1 MSKHHWVVDFETY
14 YNCTV
19 LCVEHYTLNIKKNF
33 VISRVKNDI
42 VRLYEFLEGNIKN
55 KEWHIG
61 YNSLVFDSQITQY
74 ILLQKEAF
82 LKGDPELV
90 ANMIYMKA
98 QEIIDKQNMGE
109 WPEFSEKKLKIKNID
124 LYKVNHWDGMA
135 KRSSLKWLEYSIDW
149 YNIQEMPIHHAKM
162 IETREQVDEIV
173 KYCFND
179 TGATKEILRL
189 STEQIRLRKFLTEEY
204 NINLYNASEPRISR
218 EIFAILLSDNLG
230 IDKYELKGMR
240 THRDY
245 IPVEP
250 LILPYIKFI
259 LPEFKETHEAFK
271 SLVVNASNMK
281 GVFKHT
287 MHHKGAKTDFG
298 LGGLHGTNRPGEY
311 EARDGM
317 IIITSDV
324 KSFYPN
330 LIINNQWS
338 PAHLPKEAFCD
349 LYRWFYDERVKIP
362 KKDPRNYVYKI
373 ILNAI
378 YGQSN
383 EENSFFYDP
392 ELMLRV
398 TVNGQLSLMLLFE
411 MLSIGIPGCTP
422 MMLNTDG
429 LEMMIP
435 AHYKDKYM
443 EICKE
448 WEKITSLELEHDEY
462 QKMFIADVNSYIA
475 VFKYREV
482 SKEEFDKLKKKYP
495 EHLFKE
501 ENGKFFYAGVKCKG
515 RLEWEPQDAKEVGV
529 LHKNKSAL
537 IVPKAVYQ
545 YFLHNKLPEEY
556 LLTNRNILDYCLG
569 AKVKGDWSFFS
580 NSYNLTA
587 VNGVVTP
594 TKLQKVIRYYKST
607 IGVKIVKQ
615 NLMDGRTIALEAS
628 PNSYETVLNIYQQ
641 NKFEN
646 YFVDEKYYLAR
657 IYDEIEN
664 IRSLKDQKQPKLF

>member
-1 MSKHHWVVDFETY
+1 MNKAHWIIDWETL

-19 LCVEHYTLNIKKNF
+19 LCVEHYKEPIKISF
-33 VISRVKNDI
+33 VISRVRNDI
-42 VRLYEFLEGNIKN
+42 VALYSYLERCIAN

-61 YNSLVFDSQITQY
+61 YNSIVFDSQITQY

-82 LKGDPELV
+82 IKGDPELV
-90 ANMIYMKA
+90 ANMIYLKA
-98 QEIIDKQNMGE
+98 QEILERSNNGE

-124 LYKVNHWDGMA
+124 LYKVHHWDGAA
-135 KRSSLKWLEYSIDW
+135 KRSSLKWIEYSIDW
-149 YNIQEMPIHHAKM
+149 FNIQEMPIHHAKM
-162 IETREQVDEIV
+162 IETIDQVNEIV
-173 KYCFND
+173 SYCFND
-179 TGATKEILRL
+179 TGATKSIFGL
-189 STEQIRLRKFLTEEY
+189 STEQLRLRKFLTEEY
-204 NINLYNASEPRISR
+204 NVDLFNASEPRISR
-218 EIFAILLSDNLG
+218 EVFAILLSENLG
-230 IDKYELKGMR
+230 IDKYELKSMR
-240 THRDY
+240 TYREY

-271 SLVVNASNMK
+271 KLIINAKNTK

-287 MHHKGAKTDFG
+287 MHHKGSKTDFG

-311 EARDGM
+311 EAKDGM

-330 LIINNQWS
+330 LIINNGWA

-349 LYRWFYDERVKIP
+349 LYAWFYNERTKIP

-383 EENSFFYDP
+383 EENSFFYDT

-422 MMLNTDG
+422 IMLNTDG

-435 AHYKDKYM
+435 AHYREKYM

-462 QKMFIADVNSYIA
+462 QKMFIADVNSYMA

-482 SKEEFDKLKKKYP
+482 SKEEYEKLKSKNP

-501 ENGKFFYAGVKCKG
+501 ENGKYFYAGVKCKG
-515 RLEWEPQDAKEVGV
+515 RLEWEPQDAKDVSV

-545 YFLHNKLPEEY
+545 YFIHNKLPEEY
-556 LLTNRNILDYCLG
+556 LLQNRNILDYCIG
-569 AKVKGDWSFFS
+569 AKVKGAWSFFS
-580 NSYNLTA
+580 QSYNLTA
-587 VNGVVTP
+587 VNGVGVP
-594 TKLQKVIRYYKST
+594 TKLQKVIRYYKSKL
-607 IGVKIVKQ
+607 GVKIIKQ
-615 NLMDGRTIALEAS
+615 NLIDGRTMLLEAS
-628 PNSYETVLNIYQQ
+628 NSSYETVLNVYQQ

-646 YFVDEKYYLAR
+646 YFVDEKYYLDR